1 MQFAAGKSSRKK
13 ETERCVKTVVNL
25 LNVESV
31 LFYVVICLYFVAMIG
46 YFLFVALKKD
56 GVAKLAAVIQ
66 LVGLVLHTAALVC
79 RGIGAG
85 RLPLTNQYEFATSF
99 AWGLCLVSLLFI
111 WRFKFPVIGTIA
123 APVILLLIGY
133 AAMQSREVKELM
145 PALRSSWLG
154 FHVSTAIIAY
164 GSFGVSFVLGII
176 FLLRDKMKDR
186 GFWDKHVPAKEKLD
200 LISYRSVCL
209 GLLFLTFT
217 IVTGAIWA
225 EQAWGSYWSWDPK
238 ETWSL
243 VTWLVYAVYLHLRI
257 IRGWRGKT
265 AAIFAVAGFICVIF
279 TYIGVN
285 TFLPGIHSYA

>member
-1 MQFAAGKSSRKK
+1 M
-13 ETERCVKTVVNL
+13 TDL
-25 LNVESV
+25 LKVENV
-31 LFYVVICLYFVAMIG
+31 LFYIVIVCYFAATLL
-46 YFLFVALKKD
+46 YFLFIALKKD
-56 GVAKLAAVIQ
+56 GVAKLATLAQ
-66 LVGLVLHTAALVC
+66 TVGFALHTAALVC
-79 RGIGAG
+79 RGLGAG

-99 AWGLCLVSLLFI
+99 AWGLCLVSLIFI
-111 WRFKFPVIGTIA
+111 SKYKFPVIGAFA

-133 AAMQSREVKELM
+133 AAMQSREVKALM
-145 PALRSSWLG
+145 PSLRSSWLG

-164 GSFGVSFVLGII
+164 GSFGVSFVLGVI
-176 FLLRDKMKDR
+176 FLLRDRMKDE
-186 GFWDKHVPAKEKLD
+186 GFWARHVPAKEKLD

-243 VTWLVYAVYLHLRI
+243 VTWLVYATYLHLRI
-257 IRGWRGKT
+257 RRGWKGRT
-265 AAIFAVAGFICVIF
+265 AAVFAVAGFVCVIF